1 MPSPI
6 GRAKIISW
14 IIGAAA
20 LWAVALLL
28 IFQHLMFSDPMGRF
42 EAQRANLNS
51 ALRGVIIQLG
61 IRPDSRSVQESNE
74 LQGDNSNSW
83 NALNWRIRLPEGF
96 DIPHARAR
104 LTAAITES
112 NARPMVRWSPE
123 DAELP
128 LVVEAYIG
136 ERLSHRLLFVPP
148 QPEKPLYS
156 LDAQAFLGTRWQLL
170 SGQQLELDSHLYSE
184 LSAMELNG
192 PPLLI
197 REFWQSPLQ
206 DDAIGSKIPHW
217 VISVQNGLPP
227 SEAVEA
233 LRGRIELGE
242 MDGDYSYFGESLA
255 VDVSL
260 NGEVSHRLIFT
271 DTPEGRGLSLKKIN
285 GERNVLLTPPRVAII
300 IDDIGFDSE
309 MARRLMDIEGLKL
322 TLSIIPYQAFSTEIA
337 VRAHQRGIETMVH
350 MPMEPN
356 DYPANNPGRGA
367 ILVNLEDD
375 VLAARAE
382 AYLGA
387 VPHASGVNNHMGSRA
402 MADGRV
408 VNLVLSSIAKRNL
421 YFIDSRT
428 SAQTLGFETARILN
442 IPAAERAVFL
452 DEIDNSD
459 VNYRLEMLRK
469 LIRLAKER
477 GVAVGIGHPSEETL
491 EALRIAA
498 REFLEAGIEVVFAS
512 EIVS

>member
-1 MPSPI
+1 M
-6 GRAKIISW
+6 
-14 IIGAAA
+14 
-20 LWAVALLL
+20 LL
-28 IFQHLMFSDPMGRF
+28 ISQHLLFSDPLGQF
-42 EAQRANLNS
+42 EARRGTLNS

-61 IRPDSRSVQESNE
+61 IRPESRSVSESKE
-74 LQGDNSNSW
+74 LLGDNSNSW
-83 NALNWRIRLPEGF
+83 YALNWRIRLPEGF
-96 DIPHARAR
+96 DIPHARSR
-104 LTAAITES
+104 LSAAIEE
-112 NARPMVRWSPE
+112 AKAMPMVRWSPE
-123 DAELP
+123 DEELP

-148 QPEKPLYS
+148 QTQIAQRYF

-170 SGQQLELDSHLYSE
+170 SERQLELDSHLYSE
-184 LSAMELNG
+184 MSAMELNG

-197 REFWQSPLQ
+197 REFWQSPPR
-206 DDAIGSKIPHW
+206 DEAIGSKIPHW
-217 VISVQNGLPP
+217 VISVQNGLNP
-227 SEAVEA
+227 SDAIDA
-233 LRGRIELGE
+233 LRSRIKLGE
-242 MDGDYSYFGESLA
+242 MSGDYSYFGESLS

-260 NGEVSHRLIFT
+260 DGEVSHRLIFT
-271 DTPEGRGLSLKKIN
+271 DSPEGRGISLKKIDSVKT
-285 GERNVLLTPPRVAII
+285 VLLTPPRVAII
-300 IDDIGFDSE
+300 IDDFGFDSE
-309 MARRLMDIEGLKL
+309 MARRFMDIEGLKL
-322 TLSIIPYQAFSTEIA
+322 TLSIIPNQAFSTEIA
-337 VRAHQRGIETMVH
+337 VRAHQLGVETMIH

-356 DYPANNPGRGA
+356 DYPENNPGRGA
-367 ILVNLEDD
+367 ILVDLEDA
-375 VLAARAE
+375 LISARTE
-382 AYLGA
+382 AYLES

-408 VNLVLSSIAKRNL
+408 VNLVLASIGKRNL

-428 SAQTLGFETARILN
+428 SAQTLGFQTARMLN
-442 IPAAERAVFL
+442 IPSAERAVFL

-477 GVAVGIGHPSEETL
+477 GVAVAIGHPSEETL